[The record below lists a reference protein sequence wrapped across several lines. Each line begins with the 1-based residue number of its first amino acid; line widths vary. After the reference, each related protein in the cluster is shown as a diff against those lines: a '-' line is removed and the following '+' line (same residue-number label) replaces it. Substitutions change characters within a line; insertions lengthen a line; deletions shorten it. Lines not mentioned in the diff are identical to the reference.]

1 MVYFVCDRVGLEAG
15 VQLVWRPGK
24 AVVVWWKKKTVL
36 VLLCIY
42 CLVVVGI
49 LWCELMMRNIT
60 DRHKTTGGA
69 G

>member
-24 AVVVWWKKKTVL
+24 VVVVWWKKKTVL